1 MPEEKYVSNVYKTL
15 KENYPNEFTTKPEV
29 FEKAMASDTAYAKNV
44 YGQLKELYPEDFK
57 TTEENFIKAVGTKQ
71 VDPYA
76 PKPVNFGKTTSVS
89 PIVPEQPK
97 QRDFTQ
103 LKNLQAQNEKWTNEK
118 KVMAAHIDNMKTIT
132 YGNEGEGTASTLGQ
146 SLGIKQTT
154 DNENVLGGLMA
165 NGVSPQQQKDE
176 IDSYEQSLN
185 QMTTSVKENN
195 DKQIA
200 ILTKVFDKDIKPNY
214 KEYVGKAGYGGIE
227 VPNAGKVQEYTDNL
241 MKEMGI
247 DNADDNKRDFIKNAV
262 NQYISSL
269 NTYERIT
276 PKAEHI
282 FKQNTGKSIKEA
294 MDEEQEKLYAPI
306 IEIDNQYKAQSKML
320 PKIVDAQ
327 YKDEMAQIGV
337 DAEHLNKQIEME
349 SAQVDQHFAEM
360 GKKLQAASVNMN
372 QQQYDAAV
380 AILNQQ
386 YKEAKAEKYDNYTMA
401 FGAVVAQEAK
411 INNQRKTDYDKQ
423 NQLNYNAYVKKR
435 DAEVAKLSKNKN
447 YSKEFTA
454 QYEKAYNEAYDLY
467 NSLLVKKLNKNQDED
482 NVAHLIGIQFMKSS
496 ATSLNNLAKS
506 LGARDFSD
514 GLEKFISGVQPSPKQ
529 IGDALED
536 PETFKNSTGLLDD
549 IAINL
554 KVTASDLFSKT
565 GAATAGQIAGSGA
578 VGMAMAAGSAYI
590 GNALG
595 VSEGLTMM
603 VGGFLATAQE
613 THDIQKSIY
622 NQVYA
627 NTNDVQLAEQASDI
641 GLQSQLLIGGLTII
655 QMAKFMPNAEIL
667 TNMIKNPIVRGGAI
681 VFADQISETV
691 TEFIQNGVENA
702 MTDPL
707 TAYQQKTLNDAYKY
721 YTFKLLKQT
730 TMTTLPM
737 GGQSAIITF
746 ASGAGK
752 GLSGIQKYRA
762 DKLQQMR
769 ADALLSRQIAEMG
782 DNFGAQQLTQFYDVQ
797 GGAQTITSITQLQ
810 AKGKITE
817 KKATELIGALL
828 NHDRHNL
835 EAKKLSLQGSNLYA
849 YTGLRQKQD
858 EVERDLLTAATEEEK
873 TTLNGRKTFIQG
885 LINELTT
892 KGTADIVLFRYKN
905 GVQLTMTQGEA
916 TKLLMQEGAA
926 QHIEDAGVEVVA
938 MGKTQEPIQQLVKE
952 ITANRSKQ
960 EAQTTS
966 DKKDAITLNE
976 EHKQLSSDL
985 LNRQKELLNE
995 GVNDFTKD
1003 EQWNEIN
1010 DGLKQIEQAI
1020 AEQSTSDNNVTQT
1033 ETQPKTAEERAAAIL
1048 AQVKRKP
1055 KTEAEA
1061 LQAELK
1067 TVSDQEERMNI
1078 GEQITLHE
1086 TKAQHEGKVKEIAD
1100 KINNLSENGKVVE
1113 NLDKINALAS
1123 DKKKIEES
1131 ISDIEKQIKTKQNER
1146 ETKAKGREKASLL
1159 KEKTWH
1165 DLAKDDRIT
1174 VNGVGASVS
1183 GVNQNMNGAVH
1194 SIDFTLDDGTKG
1206 VATILGND
1214 ILDANGKPLLIKNEV
1229 IQSEKETTK
1238 AGSVGVG
1245 VDVDLGNNTII
1256 VNMSLPL
1263 DSGVNTGLV
1272 KNSKGAVY
1280 HDKNTSK
1287 LEKLGYSKEQ
1297 IDKLSQAELDEIL
1310 AKNIENPNVETSAKM
1325 PLAEKQTTTQ
1335 EFLNEA
1341 NKEGGRFAE
1350 LAKAL
1355 KQFFGIDGV
1364 ETEIVKG
1371 LKDFFG
1377 KNNDGDYANNKIR
1390 IDEKAKNKLQTFLH
1404 EAIHKVTVD
1413 KLLQFERGDYSKLSK
1428 QDIEAIQNL
1437 TRIFNESKAKIH
1449 EFLGGGKGDRTKG
1462 HYGFTN
1468 VHEFI
1473 SEAFT
1478 NPEFQSL
1485 LKNLPTEGNNP
1496 TIFKQFLDAVAKFL
1510 GLKDASILND
1520 IFYYT
1525 ENLNN
1530 KAVEQSIKETTKAE
1544 TPTTNTGVEEGSD
1557 VGGDAKTGLLDYF
1570 RNIKKDSAFDEL
1582 VSIGEN
1588 MGIGVKE
1595 YDSDSPLA
1603 ANFNGVDVTINKRF
1617 GKASTNNIAHEVIH
1631 GILHKLTSNKYKGS
1645 SLDVKLQKFK
1655 KELFDYIDSKGIDN
1669 LGLKPELKILYLD
1682 YIRKSENTQEIVTFA
1697 FTNEQFHNF
1706 LSSIKSEGVI
1716 NKSKTLWGKLKDIF
1730 KSTLQEVGIKNKL
1743 DELVDL
1749 LDSEV
1754 PLKAVEQSLK
1764 ETTKTETKVTSDN
1777 QTQKGKATS
1786 GNNVNQSETV
1796 KITKDDVKVTAI
1808 GSNDGYG
1815 VKAGDE
1821 DRGYKDLRSEYHNAD
1836 ASEKPI
1842 DIKETNNADGTRSI
1856 SVIHGTYDH
1865 VGRSGVSEFK
1875 VTIPKGSTISKE
1887 DIAKIVSNNL
1897 KEAISEANNN
1907 PLEFYKSSWLVKQ
1920 RYEKIIAE
1928 IKSKVVEQSTSDKQ
1942 NQNDNTTDKG
1952 RPTKGDR
1959 GVQDEASGV
1968 GDGVPTKKEEAAA
1981 KGEAEQGAKKG
1992 EDVKQSTSDKK
2003 SIEKVKVKD
2012 LEVGDEVVL
2021 KGKEGT
2027 WKVAKKTKDGVDLSH
2042 TTKQGSMFKGADDG
2056 DIEGKVVNR
2065 SENAVVVVKNKSYAD
2080 FQKSIDEATNIE
2092 DDVTKKL
2099 ENHYRSKGVS
2109 EDVISQ
2115 LIVYGNNLNDFKD
2128 IMPEAMSAYDPSIK
2142 ELHDKMESATKI
2154 RVGIEGEFVSRVIDD
2169 IGKSFESVGVTPII
2183 IEKVKKFFEEYFKYG
2198 RSFDQFGKKLNANKF
2213 NDLKQELVFETYSQ
2227 IAPEQFRGVD
2237 KYEDIPENIRQKV
2250 EDTVDAAMSN
2260 FKQNILDQSTSDNQQ
2275 PTTDTKSLGK
2285 DFTQS
2290 ESASVNLSDAGSGG
2304 VGGDVKDKI
2313 ENFDYSINNII
2324 PDENAVGWVDKNGN
2338 KFNVREVLKGI
2349 DKDTYN
2355 AIAKKVK
2362 EALKDTHYYESDFEA
2377 AIANVYQQIKEQSLK
2392 ATPQAETTSD
2402 KKSGGEPT
2410 SDNVIQSEKPNSYKG
2425 IFNPKKTGIIG
2436 LDELLKDDGGYHYF
2450 YKGVSAEVVMMS
2462 PDEYLKKVRT
2472 DITRTDRDEG
2482 IYDEKKEK
2490 INEAIDKGA
2499 KIDMPYLSLKENGKA
2514 HKQEG
2519 RNRATIAKERGEK
2532 LIPVFIEKD
2541 VSFDDKIAKGSEY
2554 IKSAIKNGAT
2564 TKEEVLSKLK
2574 EQGLHHDAIRFIDN
2588 NFDEK
2593 AIENL
2598 TSDNNINP
2606 SKPQPDAFDKAA
2618 DATIAALKKN
2628 KIVGNA
2634 DMRKGDT
2641 MMGGNGEK
2649 IIRAAFDASRVIYHT
2664 TKSLAEAIKKAL
2676 KTVRDSDWY
2685 KNLSGDQKSEIDSLV
2700 RKQLN
2705 DYAKENVVAEPL
2717 DELDLDMQDQSVKDQ
2732 IMIEAQNLITTE
2744 EFKDAKE
2751 FSLRLKELYG
2761 IKETDAKAIYDKL
2774 VDFINV
2780 QTEDP
2785 FKIALRGKGAVT
2797 AHMNNTT
2804 INESSEDEIGN
2815 RTYLANSFDEM
2826 NEDIDA
2832 VFGRIK
2838 AANPNNWEKII
2849 ADKILKKLD
2858 ERDMQAAIFADRFVT
2873 YLNTYLADHQRS
2885 PNYTAKALEYKGY
2898 RREIL
2903 ARRQKFTQ
2911 EYATYFAKLRELKIN
2926 NPLTLIK
2933 ESGMLTAAERKAA
2946 KEMDEK
2952 LKGKK
2957 EYDAS
2962 GKKKPFVEDSALDKA
2977 APTSDKKGK
2986 STSDKKD
2993 KPPTEKQAKKASRSE
3008 VKKNVLNAL
3017 KNIKNNAA
3025 DLAIKITKIP
3035 C

>member
-1 MPEEKYVSNVYKTL
+1 MANCLVHIKGDRELEKYFKGAKESEMLGLAVKYYEKLHGELEALKVSINPSYTP
-15 KENYPNEFTTKPEV
+15 KEF
-29 FEKAMASDTAYAKNV
+29 D
-44 YGQLKELYPEDFK
+44 
-57 TTEENFIKAVGTKQ
+57 
-71 VDPYA
+71 
-76 PKPVNFGKTTSVS
+76 
-89 PIVPEQPK
+89 
-97 QRDFTQ
+97 
-103 LKNLQAQNEKWTNEK
+103 KNL
-118 KVMAAHIDNMKTIT
+118 
-132 YGNEGEGTASTLGQ
+132 
-146 SLGIKQTT
+146 
-154 DNENVLGGLMA
+154 
-165 NGVSPQQQKDE
+165 
-176 IDSYEQSLN
+176 
-185 QMTTSVKENN
+185 
-195 DKQIA
+195 
-200 ILTKVFDKDIKPNY
+200 
-214 KEYVGKAGYGGIE
+214 
-227 VPNAGKVQEYTDNL
+227 
-241 MKEMGI
+241 
-247 DNADDNKRDFIKNAV
+247 
-262 NQYISSL
+262 
-269 NTYERIT
+269 
-276 PKAEHI
+276 
-282 FKQNTGKSIKEA
+282 
-294 MDEEQEKLYAPI
+294 
-306 IEIDNQYKAQSKML
+306 
-320 PKIVDAQ
+320 
-327 YKDEMAQIGV
+327 
-337 DAEHLNKQIEME
+337 
-349 SAQVDQHFAEM
+349 
-360 GKKLQAASVNMN
+360 
-372 QQQYDAAV
+372 
-380 AILNQQ
+380 
-386 YKEAKAEKYDNYTMA
+386 
-401 FGAVVAQEAK
+401 
-411 INNQRKTDYDKQ
+411 
-423 NQLNYNAYVKKR
+423 
-435 DAEVAKLSKNKN
+435 
-447 YSKEFTA
+447 
-454 QYEKAYNEAYDLY
+454 
-467 NSLLVKKLNKNQDED
+467 
-482 NVAHLIGIQFMKSS
+482 
-496 ATSLNNLAKS
+496 
-506 LGARDFSD
+506 
-514 GLEKFISGVQPSPKQ
+514 
-529 IGDALED
+529 
-536 PETFKNSTGLLDD
+536 
-549 IAINL
+549 
-554 KVTASDLFSKT
+554 
-565 GAATAGQIAGSGA
+565 
-578 VGMAMAAGSAYI
+578 
-590 GNALG
+590 
-595 VSEGLTMM
+595 
-603 VGGFLATAQE
+603 
-613 THDIQKSIY
+613 
-622 NQVYA
+622 
-627 NTNDVQLAEQASDI
+627 
-641 GLQSQLLIGGLTII
+641 
-655 QMAKFMPNAEIL
+655 
-667 TNMIKNPIVRGGAI
+667 
-681 VFADQISETV
+681 
-691 TEFIQNGVENA
+691 
-702 MTDPL
+702 
-707 TAYQQKTLNDAYKY
+707 
-721 YTFKLLKQT
+721 
-730 TMTTLPM
+730 
-737 GGQSAIITF
+737 
-746 ASGAGK
+746 
-752 GLSGIQKYRA
+752 
-762 DKLQQMR
+762 
-769 ADALLSRQIAEMG
+769 
-782 DNFGAQQLTQFYDVQ
+782 
-797 GGAQTITSITQLQ
+797 
-810 AKGKITE
+810 
-817 KKATELIGALL
+817 
-828 NHDRHNL
+828 
-835 EAKKLSLQGSNLYA
+835 
-849 YTGLRQKQD
+849 
-858 EVERDLLTAATEEEK
+858 
-873 TTLNGRKTFIQG
+873 
-885 LINELTT
+885 
-892 KGTADIVLFRYKN
+892 
-905 GVQLTMTQGEA
+905 
-916 TKLLMQEGAA
+916 
-926 QHIEDAGVEVVA
+926 
-938 MGKTQEPIQQLVKE
+938 
-952 ITANRSKQ
+952 
-960 EAQTTS
+960 
-966 DKKDAITLNE
+966 
-976 EHKQLSSDL
+976 
-985 LNRQKELLNE
+985 
-995 GVNDFTKD
+995 
-1003 EQWNEIN
+1003 
-1010 DGLKQIEQAI
+1010 
-1020 AEQSTSDNNVTQT
+1020 
-1033 ETQPKTAEERAAAIL
+1033 
-1048 AQVKRKP
+1048 
-1055 KTEAEA
+1055 
-1061 LQAELK
+1061 
-1067 TVSDQEERMNI
+1067 
-1078 GEQITLHE
+1078 
-1086 TKAQHEGKVKEIAD
+1086 
-1100 KINNLSENGKVVE
+1100 
-1113 NLDKINALAS
+1113 
-1123 DKKKIEES
+1123 
-1131 ISDIEKQIKTKQNER
+1131 
-1146 ETKAKGREKASLL
+1146 
-1159 KEKTWH
+1159 
-1165 DLAKDDRIT
+1165 
-1174 VNGVGASVS
+1174 
-1183 GVNQNMNGAVH
+1183 
-1194 SIDFTLDDGTKG
+1194 
-1206 VATILGND
+1206 
-1214 ILDANGKPLLIKNEV
+1214 V
-1229 IQSEKETTK
+1229 IQSE
-1238 AGSVGVG
+1238 
-1245 VDVDLGNNTII
+1245 
-1256 VNMSLPL
+1256 
-1263 DSGVNTGLV
+1263 
-1272 KNSKGAVY
+1272 
-1280 HDKNTSK
+1280 
-1287 LEKLGYSKEQ
+1287 
-1297 IDKLSQAELDEIL
+1297 
-1310 AKNIENPNVETSAKM
+1310 NVAPAPSE
-1325 PLAEKQTTTQ
+1325 
-1335 EFLNEA
+1335 
-1341 NKEGGRFAE
+1341 
-1350 LAKAL
+1350 
-1355 KQFFGIDGV
+1355 
-1364 ETEIVKG
+1364 
-1371 LKDFFG
+1371 
-1377 KNNDGDYANNKIR
+1377 
-1390 IDEKAKNKLQTFLH
+1390 
-1404 EAIHKVTVD
+1404 HKT
-1413 KLLQFERGDYSKLSK
+1413 
-1428 QDIEAIQNL
+1428 
-1437 TRIFNESKAKIH
+1437 
-1449 EFLGGGKGDRTKG
+1449 
-1462 HYGFTN
+1462 
-1468 VHEFI
+1468 
-1473 SEAFT
+1473 
-1478 NPEFQSL
+1478 
-1485 LKNLPTEGNNP
+1485 
-1496 TIFKQFLDAVAKFL
+1496 
-1510 GLKDASILND
+1510 
-1520 IFYYT
+1520 
-1525 ENLNN
+1525 
-1530 KAVEQSIKETTKAE
+1530 
-1544 TPTTNTGVEEGSD
+1544 
-1557 VGGDAKTGLLDYF
+1557 
-1570 RNIKKDSAFDEL
+1570 
-1582 VSIGEN
+1582 
-1588 MGIGVKE
+1588 
-1595 YDSDSPLA
+1595 
-1603 ANFNGVDVTINKRF
+1603 
-1617 GKASTNNIAHEVIH
+1617 
-1631 GILHKLTSNKYKGS
+1631 
-1645 SLDVKLQKFK
+1645 
-1655 KELFDYIDSKGIDN
+1655 
-1669 LGLKPELKILYLD
+1669 
-1682 YIRKSENTQEIVTFA
+1682 
-1697 FTNEQFHNF
+1697 
-1706 LSSIKSEGVI
+1706 
-1716 NKSKTLWGKLKDIF
+1716 
-1730 KSTLQEVGIKNKL
+1730 
-1743 DELVDL
+1743 
-1749 LDSEV
+1749 
-1754 PLKAVEQSLK
+1754 
-1764 ETTKTETKVTSDN
+1764 TSDN
-1777 QTQKGKATS
+1777 Q
-1786 GNNVNQSETV
+1786 
-1796 KITKDDVKVTAI
+1796 
-1808 GSNDGYG
+1808 
-1815 VKAGDE
+1815 
-1821 DRGYKDLRSEYHNAD
+1821 
-1836 ASEKPI
+1836 KPT
-1842 DIKETNNADGTRSI
+1842 E
-1856 SVIHGTYDH
+1856 V
-1865 VGRSGVSEFK
+1865 
-1875 VTIPKGSTISKE
+1875 
-1887 DIAKIVSNNL
+1887 
-1897 KEAISEANNN
+1897 
-1907 PLEFYKSSWLVKQ
+1907 
-1920 RYEKIIAE
+1920 
-1928 IKSKVVEQSTSDKQ
+1928 
-1942 NQNDNTTDKG
+1942 
-1952 RPTKGDR
+1952 
-1959 GVQDEASGV
+1959 
-1968 GDGVPTKKEEAAA
+1968 
-1981 KGEAEQGAKKG
+1981 
-1992 EDVKQSTSDKK
+1992 TSDKK

-2410 SDNVIQSEKPNSYKG
+2410 SDNINLSENSDATIKYNNLIKAIEKLKAENPKEFKKDGTPKSNSKILPSYKALADMATQAYEDSYLERQAQRRKEAKVIADKKDTGFVDGMANIASNSNAAQLFKSVMSKGLFNESDYNQIGTELALLPKDKNGQVDIGDVAEIVQSYIDNTVRPEKNEAQKKETEAINKAFEERQAELSKNLTPEQIQEEKEFDEINRIFAKVQSDETPTKKEIDYVNQNAWLPKGFVFGKNGLEEESTSDNNINPSKPQPDAFDKAADNDVIQSEKPNSYKG

-2700 RKQLN
+2700 RAQINAYAIQSENGGALKDVESTTKALDNLDETNKQKLEEAFGVLYHGSEIDFDKFEKYGVRIPALGLGYYFTPTLEKAKQYGNKIKRIVLKDANILDWDKLKGEERKIIRQRLESLLPKEANGLGKIQEKHFNPNEKQEALTFLQQKREQTKDYFYERGKARPLN
-2705 DYAKENVVAEPL
+2705 KWGDTEGYTIVWADEGIENANDATLLGLAQQYDNNIAISLGYDGAKYGNETVVFDNEKIINATNEVIAEAYHKAKKDGSNPELVKAVEDAIATEQTPEQKMAAAKAELARAWNASGLKFDKNAGQNLGFMYDPNVDIKRQVDLFKALYNVAKLAIEQAATKLKNITAKDFIAFIRKDGKSFGNITDAHLTDVFNEANKPPVE
-2717 DELDLDMQDQSVKDQ
+2717 ELDLDMQDQAVKDQ

-2993 KPPTEKQAKKASRSE
+2993 KPPTEKQAKKAKRAE
-3008 VKKNVLNAL
+3008 VKKDLL
-3017 KNIKNNAA
+3017 KNLAGYKNNAA
-3025 DLAIKITKIP
+3025 DLAIKVKKTP

>member
-1 MPEEKYVSNVYKTL
+1 MGKKKTFLVDNSPVDVEEQDVNDFLKYNKGAVEARSYIVGKDTVDVALTDVADFEANVK
-15 KENYPNEFTTKPEV
+15 NAKPL
-29 FEKAMASDTAYAKNV
+29 
-44 YGQLKELYPEDFK
+44 YG
-57 TTEENFIKAVGTKQ
+57 EEPKQ

-386 YKEAKAEKYDNYTMA
+386 YKEAKAEKYENYTMA

-482 NVAHLIGIQFMKSS
+482 NVAHIIGINAMKSM

-603 VGGFLATAQE
+603 VGGFLAAAQE

-1067 TVSDQEERMNI
+1067 TTTDQDERTNI

-1229 IQSEKETTK
+1229 IQSETKQENNPNADKIAAINKRREEEISARDNELTKNNEYYQSIKHTKDGSPEKQEAERRLQEWRKKYQKESEINERYDAEIDALELTIPSSTINTVEAETVAESPKVEPTK
-1238 AGSVGVG
+1238 SGSGVG
-1245 VDVDLGNNTII
+1245 GEVEVKVGDKVVD
-1256 VNMSLPL
+1256 
-1263 DSGVNTGLV
+1263 
-1272 KNSKGAVY
+1272 A
-1280 HDKNTSK
+1280 
-1287 LEKLGYSKEQ
+1287 
-1297 IDKLSQAELDEIL
+1297 
-1310 AKNIENPNVETSAKM
+1310 
-1325 PLAEKQTTTQ
+1325 
-1335 EFLNEA
+1335 
-1341 NKEGGRFAE
+1341 
-1350 LAKAL
+1350 
-1355 KQFFGIDGV
+1355 DGV
-1364 ETEIVKG
+1364 EYEVLELSTSRKGVPQAVVKLPNRTEEQLQETARANIFGRNENRLLYKSPNDPKF
-1371 LKDFFG
+1371 LKEQSIPIAQELSDQRAI
-1377 KNNDGDYANNKIR
+1377 NNSATSSTTIDLADLKI
-1390 IDEKAKNKLQTFLH
+1390 KAAEQTTASAPKA
-1404 EAIHKVTVD
+1404 ETKVTSDNQKPTESGSGGVG
-1413 KLLQFERGDYSKLSK
+1413 GD
-1428 QDIEAIQNL
+1428 I
-1437 TRIFNESKAKIH
+1437 ESKALEGLNKTANINGNKVKLINIIDELSTRQSNGEYYLITKNDPTGNGQKTTKETYDYVNNRINTNREIDKIQKVV
-1449 EFLGGGKGDRTKG
+1449 EQVREAVLKTDVNKVKEIIESSNFDKDNLSVIQQF
-1462 HYGFTN
+1462 YYSN
-1468 VHEFI
+1468 PNI
-1473 SEAFT
+1473 SIAETYYKSKANGT
-1478 NPEFQSL
+1478 NPEL
-1485 LKNLPTEGNNP
+1485 
-1496 TIFKQFLDAVAKFL
+1496 V
-1510 GLKDASILND
+1510 
-1520 IFYYT
+1520 
-1525 ENLNN
+1525 
-1530 KAVEQSIKETTKAE
+1530 KAVEQSI
-1544 TPTTNTGVEEGSD
+1544 
-1557 VGGDAKTGLLDYF
+1557 
-1570 RNIKKDSAFDEL
+1570 
-1582 VSIGEN
+1582 
-1588 MGIGVKE
+1588 
-1595 YDSDSPLA
+1595 
-1603 ANFNGVDVTINKRF
+1603 
-1617 GKASTNNIAHEVIH
+1617 
-1631 GILHKLTSNKYKGS
+1631 
-1645 SLDVKLQKFK
+1645 Q
-1655 KELFDYIDSKGIDN
+1655 
-1669 LGLKPELKILYLD
+1669 
-1682 YIRKSENTQEIVTFA
+1682 
-1697 FTNEQFHNF
+1697 
-1706 LSSIKSEGVI
+1706 
-1716 NKSKTLWGKLKDIF
+1716 NKS
-1730 KSTLQEVGIKNKL
+1730 
-1743 DELVDL
+1743 
-1749 LDSEV
+1749 V
-1754 PLKAVEQSLK
+1754 PQSLK
-1764 ETTKTETKVTSDN
+1764 ETTKSETKVTSDN

-1981 KGEAEQGAKKG
+1981 KGEAKQTKLEYIQEDQIPESVMVDVLDAKG
-1992 EDVKQSTSDKK
+1992 NN
-2003 SIEKVKVKD
+2003 VKVMD
-2012 LEVGDEVVL
+2012 
-2021 KGKEGT
+2021 
-2027 WKVAKKTKDGVDLSH
+2027 
-2042 TTKQGSMFKGADDG
+2042 
-2056 DIEGKVVNR
+2056 
-2065 SENAVVVVKNKSYAD
+2065 
-2080 FQKSIDEATNIE
+2080 SI
-2092 DDVTKKL
+2092 L
-2099 ENHYRSKGVS
+2099 
-2109 EDVISQ
+2109 
-2115 LIVYGNNLNDFKD
+2115 
-2128 IMPEAMSAYDPSIK
+2128 
-2142 ELHDKMESATKI
+2142 
-2154 RVGIEGEFVSRVIDD
+2154 
-2169 IGKSFESVGVTPII
+2169 
-2183 IEKVKKFFEEYFKYG
+2183 G
-2198 RSFDQFGKKLNANKF
+2198 RDGKKIG
-2213 NDLKQELVFETYSQ
+2213 QELVNKQ
-2227 IAPEQFRGVD
+2227 APLTKKDVIKKQRE
-2237 KYEDIPENIRQKV
+2237 I
-2250 EDTVDAAMSN
+2250 SN
-2260 FKQNILDQSTSDNQQ
+2260 
-2275 PTTDTKSLGK
+2275 
-2285 DFTQS
+2285 
-2290 ESASVNLSDAGSGG
+2290 
-2304 VGGDVKDKI
+2304 
-2313 ENFDYSINNII
+2313 
-2324 PDENAVGWVDKNGN
+2324 
-2338 KFNVREVLKGI
+2338 
-2349 DKDTYN
+2349 
-2355 AIAKKVK
+2355 
-2362 EALKDTHYYESDFEA
+2362 
-2377 AIANVYQQIKEQSLK
+2377 
-2392 ATPQAETTSD
+2392 
-2402 KKSGGEPT
+2402 
-2410 SDNVIQSEKPNSYKG
+2410 
-2425 IFNPKKTGIIG
+2425 
-2436 LDELLKDDGGYHYF
+2436 
-2450 YKGVSAEVVMMS
+2450 
-2462 PDEYLKKVRT
+2462 
-2472 DITRTDRDEG
+2472 
-2482 IYDEKKEK
+2482 
-2490 INEAIDKGA
+2490 
-2499 KIDMPYLSLKENGKA
+2499 KEN
-2514 HKQEG
+2514 
-2519 RNRATIAKERGEK
+2519 R
-2532 LIPVFIEKD
+2532 LI
-2541 VSFDDKIAKGSEY
+2541 
-2554 IKSAIKNGAT
+2554 
-2564 TKEEVLSKLK
+2564 
-2574 EQGLHHDAIRFIDN
+2574 
-2588 NFDEK
+2588 
-2593 AIENL
+2593 
-2598 TSDNNINP
+2598 
-2606 SKPQPDAFDKAA
+2606 
-2618 DATIAALKKN
+2618 
-2628 KIVGNA
+2628 
-2634 DMRKGDT
+2634 
-2641 MMGGNGEK
+2641 
-2649 IIRAAFDASRVIYHT
+2649 
-2664 TKSLAEAIKKAL
+2664 
-2676 KTVRDSDWY
+2676 
-2685 KNLSGDQKSEIDSLV
+2685 
-2700 RKQLN
+2700 
-2705 DYAKENVVAEPL
+2705 
-2717 DELDLDMQDQSVKDQ
+2717 
-2732 IMIEAQNLITTE
+2732 NLIDCIT
-2744 EFKDAKE
+2744 
-2751 FSLRLKELYG
+2751 
-2761 IKETDAKAIYDKL
+2761 
-2774 VDFINV
+2774 
-2780 QTEDP
+2780 
-2785 FKIALRGKGAVT
+2785 
-2797 AHMNNTT
+2797 
-2804 INESSEDEIGN
+2804 
-2815 RTYLANSFDEM
+2815 
-2826 NEDIDA
+2826 
-2832 VFGRIK
+2832 
-2838 AANPNNWEKII
+2838 
-2849 ADKILKKLD
+2849 
-2858 ERDMQAAIFADRFVT
+2858 
-2873 YLNTYLADHQRS
+2873 
-2885 PNYTAKALEYKGY
+2885 
-2898 RREIL
+2898 
-2903 ARRQKFTQ
+2903 
-2911 EYATYFAKLRELKIN
+2911 
-2926 NPLTLIK
+2926 
-2933 ESGMLTAAERKAA
+2933 
-2946 KEMDEK
+2946 
-2952 LKGKK
+2952 
-2957 EYDAS
+2957 
-2962 GKKKPFVEDSALDKA
+2962 KKKK
-2977 APTSDKKGK
+2977 
-2986 STSDKKD
+2986 
-2993 KPPTEKQAKKASRSE
+2993 
-3008 VKKNVLNAL
+3008 
-3017 KNIKNNAA
+3017 
-3025 DLAIKITKIP
+3025 
-3035 C
+3035 